1 MGLPVQ
7 YVCLPGILAARGA
20 LHRIAAHVGEES
32 HHALRVIGGVEAAH
46 RVHRQLIQRVE
57 GPLVQ
62 RQLIRQRIRCQT
74 GSADH

>member
-1 MGLPVQ
+1 MVLL

-20 LHRIAAHVGEES
+20 LHRVAAHVGEEG

-62 RQLIRQRIRCQT
+62 RQLIRKKKNMLDRV
-74 GSADH
+74 S